1 MTVRATSLR
10 PRPRALARALALLPL
25 SWAALGAGTPA
36 AHAIYG
42 PAAGGLGADLV
53 SVDLASDEQANGVS
67 SDAAIS
73 ANGRY
78 VVFQTTATN
87 FFEDDG
93 ETEAEREAAEP
104 PGTLRE
110 GGIFRYDRL
119 TGHLQLVA
127 SGNLVVAEGEDAGTV
142 LVRGAANPSVSA
154 DGRYVAFS
162 TAEQLLPLPRVENES
177 REIVHEESVQVYER
191 DMQAPAAESGAYRL
205 VSVPIGAKEPTER
218 ALFAKPTVPNSI
230 GNPGA
235 EVWPNTSISANGR
248 YVAFR
253 SQMESNLDDAALTDT
268 PAHQLFVRD
277 VEGESTT
284 LVSRNATTG
293 EPVKGPAGVA
303 GPVLGPV
310 SISADGST
318 VAWVSTDA
326 EQQTRFL
333 LGENEV
339 PEDAYYLW
347 RRWQPQESGAVTRR
361 ITGMSDP
368 EDPECPPEGSVHA
381 DEPTASGPCYGPL
394 TEQESSGSSI
404 SSADPGL
411 SADGYTVAFLAS
423 PGLRPDVA
431 KPGRLDL
438 FLTSMR
444 PGVTRKAGT
453 SELTLAANGSGSR
466 ALPSIESLALSADGT
481 TIAFTTLRDL
491 FVLGAPAPVGTFSPV
506 PLEKE
511 LYVVHLAGD
520 TLERALLGFGGG
532 EPDAGVAVN
541 PTLSEN
547 GSVVAF
553 VSGASNMVFGDGHEA
568 GFNDAFTA
576 NLQAVAGGGGQA
588 PGTNA
593 GSGGFSL
600 TGEVSP
606 ELGVRVKRGR
616 AGEVVVL
623 VETPGPGRVEVKATG
638 TILTTRAGG
647 HGRSKHAKPR
657 ARRRRV
663 VLARSV
669 ASAPAEGTT
678 SVTLRLPRRYASALG
693 RTGRLKAA
701 LAIEFLPPS
710 GSEVLSAEASATFY
724 GKARRAT
731 RSRTR

>member
-1 MTVRATSLR
+1 M
-10 PRPRALARALALLPL
+10 
-25 SWAALGAGTPA
+25 
-36 AHAIYG
+36 
-42 PAAGGLGADLV
+42 
-53 SVDLASDEQANGVS
+53 
-67 SDAAIS
+67 
-73 ANGRY
+73 
-78 VVFQTTATN
+78 
-87 FFEDDG
+87 
-93 ETEAEREAAEP
+93 
-104 PGTLRE
+104 
-110 GGIFRYDRL
+110 
-119 TGHLQLVA
+119 
-127 SGNLVVAEGEDAGTV
+127 
-142 LVRGAANPSVSA
+142 
-154 DGRYVAFS
+154 
-162 TAEQLLPLPRVENES
+162 
-177 REIVHEESVQVYER
+177 
-191 DMQAPAAESGAYRL
+191 
-205 VSVPIGAKEPTER
+205 
-218 ALFAKPTVPNSI
+218 
-230 GNPGA
+230 
-235 EVWPNTSISANGR
+235 
-248 YVAFR
+248 
-253 SQMESNLDDAALTDT
+253 
-268 PAHQLFVRD
+268 
-277 VEGESTT
+277 
-284 LVSRNATTG
+284 
-293 EPVKGPAGVA
+293 
-303 GPVLGPV
+303 
-310 SISADGST
+310 
-318 VAWVSTDA
+318 
-326 EQQTRFL
+326 
-333 LGENEV
+333 
-339 PEDAYYLW
+339 
-347 RRWQPQESGAVTRR
+347 
-361 ITGMSDP
+361 
-368 EDPECPPEGSVHA
+368 HA

-466 ALPSIESLALSADGT
+466 ALPSIESLALSPDGS

-553 VSGASNMVFGDGHEA
+553 VSGASNIVFGDGHEA

-576 NLQAVAGGGGQA
+576 TLQAVAGGGGQA

-638 TILTTRAGG
+638 TILTLTPAAG
-647 HGRSKHAKPR
+647 HGRSKRHAKPR
-657 ARRRRV
+657 TRRRRV
-663 VLARSV
+663 VLASSA

-678 SVTLRLPRRYASALG
+678 SVTLHLPRKYAGALG

-710 GSEVLSAEASATFY
+710 GSEALSAEASATFY
-724 GKARRAT
+724 GKARKAT
-731 RSRTR
+731 RSRAR